1 MVKTQPAVK
10 PWLISTTDATWLELS
25 TSINLPE
32 TIAGVDEVGRGAL
45 FGPVV
50 AAAVILPVTTY
61 PQLIAAKIKDSKK
74 LTANRRLQLAQL
86 ICSLAVDWKIGFAAT
101 AEIDQI
107 NILQATLLA
116 MKRAVL
122 KLKVQPHLCLVDG
135 NQLITNL
142 LLPQQTIIKGDSC
155 SLAIASASIVA
166 KVWRDDL
173 IMRLAD
179 KYPMYDLHRNKG
191 YGSQLHIKAL
201 QEYGASP
208 LHRKSFKPCQ

>member
-1 MVKTQPAVK
+1 
-10 PWLISTTDATWLELS
+10 
-25 TSINLPE
+25 
-32 TIAGVDEVGRGAL
+32 
-45 FGPVV
+45 
-50 AAAVILPVTTY
+50 
-61 PQLIAAKIKDSKK
+61 

-101 AEIDQI
+101 TEIDEI

-142 LLPQQTIIKGDSC
+142 PFPQKTIVRGDSS

-173 IMRLAD
+173 VTRLGA
-179 KYPMYDLHRNKG
+179 KYPMYELQRNKG
-191 YGSQLHIKAL
+191 YGSQQHMLAL
-201 QEYGASP
+201 QEYGSSP
-208 LHRKSFKPCQ
+208 LHRKSFGPCK